1 MKIRFLNKTIEHKR
15 FGYSPIYYDERKERL
30 SEKKEQYRKLEDGEM
45 SGDERRDILRSN
57 LRQEFS
63 RADYRKREKKTS
75 NIRIL
80 LLIGVILALGYLV
93 FNGMDDIDSIV
104 NKLW

>member
-1 MKIRFLNKTIEHKR
+1 MKIRFLNKTIEHKQ
-15 FGYSPIYYDERKERL
+15 FGYSPVYYDERKERL
-30 SEKKEQYRKLEDGEM
+30 ARKKEQYRKLEEGEM
-45 SGDERRDILRSN
+45 SSDERREILRGN

-63 RADYRKREKKTS
+63 RADYRKREQKTS

-104 NKLW
+104 SKLW

>member
-15 FGYSPIYYDERKERL
+15 FGYTPMYYDERKERL
-30 SEKKEQYRKLEDGEM
+30 AEKKDQYKKLQNGEM
-45 SGDERRDILRSN
+45 SDEERKDILRGN
-57 LRQEFS
+57 LRHEFS
-63 RADYRKREKKTS
+63 RADYRKREQKTS
-75 NIRIL
+75 NMRIL
-80 LLIGVILALGYLV
+80 LLIGAILALGYLV